1 MEAERLRDIDEKV
14 QRINQMEHREQQFSQ
29 MEQELSMLREQQQD
43 QETTQQVIEG
53 LRSKGL
59 IRKTADNSINLVEN
73 WEQHQ

>member
-1 MEAERLRDIDEKV
+1 
-14 QRINQMEHREQQFSQ
+14 
-29 MEQELSMLREQQQD
+29 MEQELSVLREQQQD